1 MNGAEVLILAGAA
14 GVALGAVFFCGL
26 WWTVRRGVASK
37 RAPLWF
43 LGSLLIRTGI
53 GLAGFYFVSGH
64 QWDRLL
70 ACLLGFTIARF
81 IVTRLSGPPLGRGD
95 STAKTASHAP

>member
-1 MNGAEVLILAGAA
+1 MNNAEILILAGAA
-14 GVALGAVFFCGL
+14 GVLLGVVFFGGL
-26 WWTVRRGVASK
+26 WWTVRRGVASQ

-43 LGSLLIRTGI
+43 LVSLLIRTGI
-53 GLAGFYFVSGH
+53 GLAGFYFVSGG

-81 IVTRLSGPPLGRGD
+81 IVTRLSRPPVERGN
-95 STAKTASHAP
+95 STAKAAGHAP